1 MLATEK
7 VTRKSLDDA
16 DQQRLVEEALAEVDF
31 SALAGSEASEQL
43 MEEIARVYA
52 DALFEAAQDKDSSTR
67 STSSSASS
75 PMR

>member
-1 MLATEK
+1 
-7 VTRKSLDDA
+7 
-16 DQQRLVEEALAEVDF
+16 
-31 SALAGSEASEQL
+31 

-52 DALFEAAQDKDSSTR
+52 DALFEAAQDTDSSTR